1 MVSRI
6 SELVPLLQPEELIYQ
21 RTDKAAAAEL
31 QDRSCDTHKPP
42 CNVCE
47 EYNPKLDDSQP
58 GSMGNRLGS

>member
-1 MVSRI
+1 M

-31 QDRSCDTHKPP
+31 QDRSRDAHTPAPPP
-42 CNVCE
+42 CNLCKE
-47 EYNPKLDDSQP
+47 CDPKLDDSQS